1 MTIHTTGG
9 GVVLTLAREELPRK
23 APLTGEAL
31 LPLVCR
37 ALGRVGRPL
46 PPAGGD
52 RRVPRPGGGA
62 GDGDAPAGGDR
73 GVGGAPASEGGV
85 PASAGPARWDGRR
98 LEPATWGR
106 GPEPPL
112 VRTL

>member
-46 PPAGGD
+46 PPAGEIA
-52 RRVPRPGGGA
+52 VFPG
-62 GDGDAPAGGDR
+62 PAGVLVTVTPR
-73 GVGGAPASEGGV
+73 LAETEGW
-85 PASAGPARWDGRR
+85 AGP
-98 LEPATWGR
+98 PQ
-106 GPEPPL
+106 
-112 VRTL
+112 

>member
-52 RRVPRPGGGA
+52 RRVPRPGGVLVTVTPRLA
-62 GDGDAPAGGDR
+62 EA
-73 GVGGAPASEGGV
+73 EGR
-85 PASAGPARWDGRR
+85 AGP
-98 LEPATWGR
+98 PQ
-106 GPEPPL
+106 
-112 VRTL
+112 